1 MFSDTADEDS
11 FTQAKPEKGLLT
23 RVFTKAVEIATIGL
37 VAAVAW
43 QVFLD
48 PIFFPIFHDP
58 TNLVAQSW
66 VAFIRDSFGW
76 IADLVGFTGDG
87 GLMQTDFMEGVLAPY
102 KANLAMPTP
111 MDVGTAMPDG
121 FSISDL

>member
-1 MFSDTADEDS
+1 MRVIINLTSLVLIDNDSYYRLQEQSLRPFMFSDTADEDS

-48 PIFFPIFHDP
+48 PIFFRF
-58 TNLVAQSW
+58 
-66 VAFIRDSFGW
+66 FMIRRIWSRSRGW
-76 IADLVGFTGDG
+76 RSSVILSG
-87 GLMQTDFMEGVLAPY
+87 GSPMWSGLR
-102 KANLAMPTP
+102 AMA
-111 MDVGTAMPDG
+111 V
-121 FSISDL
+121 